1 MKSNEQNVV
10 EQNLLGMS
18 QQDLEQFFSVIDEKS
33 FRATQLMKW
42 MHQQGV
48 ADYEQM
54 TNLSKSLR
62 DWLHKNATIQ
72 LPEMLNEEIS
82 TDGTRKWLLKVDDK
96 NAVETVFIPENDR
109 ATLCVSSQA
118 GCALDCTFCAT
129 ARQGFAG
136 NLTAAQIISQLWFA
150 EHRLR
155 TQFNKRRVIGNVVFM
170 GMGEP
175 LANFD
180 NVVTA
185 IRIMMDDNAYGLGK
199 RKVTVSTS
207 GIVPKIDKLRD
218 ELDVSLAVS
227 LHAPNDEIRNQLVPL
242 NRRYPIAELMQ
253 ACRRFIEDKNRKH
266 TITFEYVMLDKI
278 NDSPQ
283 NAKQLAKLIKDVPSK
298 VNLIP
303 FNAFPN
309 SGFERSSDQVIEE
322 FREILQAAGI
332 TTITRRP
339 RGEDIAAACGQL
351 AGDITDKVKRQ
362 RHFEKLHEREMLD
375 YRVEVAT
382 CA

>member
-54 TNLSKSLR
+54 TNLSKPLR

-150 EHRLR
+150 EHRMR
-155 TQFNKRRVIGNVVFM
+155 IQFNKRRVIGNVVFM

>member
-1 MKSNEQNVV
+1 MKFSEKNIAGK
-10 EQNLLGMS
+10 NLMGMCH
-18 QQDLEQFFSVIDEKS
+18 QELEQYFSILDEKA

-42 MHQQGV
+42 THQQGV
-48 ADYEQM
+48 TDYAKM
-54 TNLSKSLR
+54 TNLSKPLR
-62 DWLHKNATIQ
+62 EWLSKNSVIG
-72 LPEMLNEEIS
+72 LPRMLSEEIS
-82 TDGTRKWLLKVDDK
+82 QDGTRKWLLRIDDE
-96 NAVETVFIPENDR
+96 NAVETVFIPEEDR

-136 NLTAAQIISQLWFA
+136 NLSAAQIISQLWYA

-155 TQFNKRRVIGNVVFM
+155 KLLNKQRVISNVVFM

-180 NVVTA
+180 NVVSA

-218 ELDVSLAVS
+218 TLDVSLAVS
-227 LHAPNDEIRNQLVPL
+227 LHAPNNKLRDQLVPI
-242 NRRYPIAELMQ
+242 NKRYPIADLIA
-253 ACRRFIEDKNRKH
+253 ACRRFVEDKNRKY
-266 TITFEYVMLDKI
+266 TITFEYVMLDQV
-278 NDSPQ
+278 NDQPRQ
-283 NAKQLAKLIKDVPSK
+283 AQQLVQLLKDLPAK

-303 FNAFPN
+303 FNSFPN
-309 SGFERSSDQVIEE
+309 SGFQRSTTRAIDEFSD
-322 FREILQAAGI
+322 ILQAAGI

-351 AGDITDKVKRQ
+351 AGDITDKTKRKI
-362 RHFEKLHEREMLD
+362 HFEKITKRNTHSQQLEAAC
-375 YRVEVAT
+375 V
-382 CA
+382 

>member
-1 MKSNEQNVV
+1 MKLNEQNVV

-18 QQDLEQFFSVIDEKS
+18 QQDLEQFFSVIGEKS
-33 FRATQLMKW
+33 FRAIQLMKW

-62 DWLHKNATIQ
+62 RWLQKNTAIQ

-82 TDGTRKWLLKVDDK
+82 ADGTRKWLLKVDDG
-96 NAVETVFIPENDR
+96 NAVETVFIPDDGR

-118 GCALDCTFCAT
+118 GCVLDCTFCAT
-129 ARQGFAG
+129 ARQGFSG

-150 EHRLR
+150 EHRMR
-155 TQFNKRRVIGNVVFM
+155 IQFNKRRVIGNVVFM

-199 RKVTVSTS
+199 RKVTVSTA

-218 ELDVSLAVS
+218 ELDVNLAVS

-309 SGFERSSDQVIEE
+309 SGFERSLDRAIEE
-322 FREILQAAGI
+322 FREILQAEDI

-351 AGDITDKVKRQ
+351 AGDITDKTKRQ
-362 RHFEKLHEREMLD
+362 RHFDKLHEHELLD
-375 YRVEVAT
+375 YRVEVAR

>member
-1 MKSNEQNVV
+1 MKTAQQNISS
-10 EQNLLGMS
+10 QNLMGMPH
-18 QQDLEQFFSVIDEKS
+18 QDLEQYFSVVGEKS
-33 FRATQLMKW
+33 FRATQIMKW
-42 MHQQGV
+42 THQQGV
-48 ADYEQM
+48 TDYEQM

-62 DWLHKNATIQ
+62 DWLNENAQ
-72 LPEMLNEEIS
+72 MKMPEMVSEEIS
-82 TDGTRKWLLKVDDK
+82 TDGTRKWLLRVDEK
-96 NAVETVFIPENDR
+96 NAVETVYIPEDDR
-109 ATLCVSSQA
+109 ATLCVSSQV
-118 GCALDCTFCAT
+118 GCVLDCTFCAT

-136 NLTAAQIISQLWFA
+136 NLSSAQIIVQLWFA

-155 TQFNKRRVIGNVVFM
+155 KQLDKSRVISNVVFM

-180 NVVTA
+180 NVVKA
-185 IRIMMDDNAYGLGK
+185 IQIMMDDNAYGLGK

-207 GIVPKIDKLRD
+207 GLVPKIDKLR
-218 ELDVSLAVS
+218 EALDVSLAVS

-242 NRRYPIAELMQ
+242 NRRYPISELMA
-253 ACRRFIEDKNRKH
+253 ACSRFLQDKNRKH
-266 TITFEYVMLDKI
+266 SVTFEYVMLDQV
-278 NDSPQ
+278 NDQPKH
-283 NAKQLAKLIKDVPSK
+283 AEQLAKVIQALPSK

-309 SGFERSSDQVIEE
+309 SGYKRSTDQAIEA
-322 FREILQAAGI
+322 FRDILQAAGI

-351 AGDITDKVKRQ
+351 AGDIKDQAKRK
-362 RHFEKLHEREMLD
+362 RHYEKLYEADLLKHKIE
-375 YRVEVAT
+375 AA